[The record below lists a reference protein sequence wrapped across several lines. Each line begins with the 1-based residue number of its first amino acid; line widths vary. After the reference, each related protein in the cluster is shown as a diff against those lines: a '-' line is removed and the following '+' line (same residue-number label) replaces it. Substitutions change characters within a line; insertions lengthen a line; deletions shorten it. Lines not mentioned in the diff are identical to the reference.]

1 MELRPLVGAWVYGCD
16 ICQEVCPWNA
26 FDWEDEGKSPLWGNV
41 EREVSFP
48 DLLRLLDEIED
59 DAAFDRR
66 FAGSA
71 VRRIGRARFLR
82 NVATA
87 LGNVG
92 DAGALPALRRVLAS
106 DGEGDLVK
114 EHARWAIERII
125 EGRAGEDPPS
135 SSPSSSSSSSSR

>member
-48 DLLRLLDEIED
+48 DLLRLLDEID
-59 DAAFDRR
+59 DDDAFDRR

-92 DAGALPALRRVLAS
+92 NAGALPALRRVLAS

-114 EHARWAIERII
+114 EHARWAIERIV
-125 EGRAGEDPPS
+125 ERRAGGPGP